1 MGFFTIVAWVV
12 VVVAFLT
19 IGAIVH
25 EYRKFNRHGLGK
37 VYLNLI
43 EFRQSFVWALI
54 VAICWL
60 GWRYFGA

>member
-12 VVVAFLT
+12 VVMAFLT

-25 EYRKFNRHGLGK
+25 EYRKCKRHGLGE
-37 VYLNLI
+37 VYLNNI
-43 EFRQSFVWALI
+43 EIRQSFLWALI
-54 VAICWL
+54 VSLCWL